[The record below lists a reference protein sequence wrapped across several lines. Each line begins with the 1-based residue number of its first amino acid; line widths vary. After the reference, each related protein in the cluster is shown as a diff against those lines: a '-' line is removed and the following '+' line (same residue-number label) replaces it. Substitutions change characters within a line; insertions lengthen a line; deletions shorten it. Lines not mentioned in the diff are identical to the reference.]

1 LDSRL
6 ALGLY
11 STLMVYDNSKN
22 FPLVSIIV
30 PCYGQGHFLGEAIES
45 VLNQTYPNHEIIVVD
60 DGSPDD
66 TSQVASRYSGVRLI
80 RQENRGLSAA
90 RNRGI
95 SESHGRVLVFLDAD
109 DRLLPGALESGLTC
123 MAQRPESELV
133 FARYRAISE
142 DGSPSGVVSDL
153 CAGDLYLGLLVRNC
167 IGPVAPVMF
176 RREIFDKVGGF
187 DTNISPASDY
197 DIYLRIARRYQTHR
211 HDGIV
216 AEYRVYNSSMSA
228 DPGLM
233 LRAVIISL
241 RSQQTYVKGDVER
254 ERAYRAGLRFWREL
268 YGEPLYNQT
277 SRRVLEMGNWKRKVR
292 DLWYL
297 IRYYPQSI
305 TLHGSSRISKLIT
318 HLKRA

>member
-1 LDSRL
+1 MKFSMIERR
-6 ALGLY
+6 
-11 STLMVYDNSKN
+11 DNPHNS
-22 FPLVSIIV
+22 PLVSIVI
-30 PCYGQGHFLGEAIES
+30 PCYRQGHFLGEAIES
-45 VLNQTYPNHEIIVVD
+45 VLNQTYPNHEIVVID

-66 TSQVASRYSGVRLI
+66 ASQVASRYAGVRLI
-80 RQENRGLSAA
+80 RQENQGLSAA

-95 SESHGRVLVFLDAD
+95 SESQGEFLVFLDAD
-109 DRLLPGALESGLTC
+109 DRLLPGGLESGLIC

-133 FARYRAISE
+133 FGRYRGIKL
-142 DGSPSGVVSDL
+142 DGALSGVISDL
-153 CAGDLYLGLLVRNC
+153 CVGDLYLGLLARNC

-176 RREIFDKVGGF
+176 RREVFDKVGGF
-187 DTNISPASDY
+187 DTSISPASDY
-197 DIYLRIARRYQTHR
+197 DIYLRIARRYPTHR

-228 DPGLM
+228 DMGSM

-241 RSQQTYVKGDVER
+241 RSQQRYVKGNVER
-254 ERAYRAGLRFWREL
+254 ARAYRAGLRFWQEL

-277 SRRVLEMGNWKRKVR
+277 SRRMSRRILEIGDWRRTIR

-305 TLHGSSRISKLIT
+305 TLHGSSRISKLIA

>member
-1 LDSRL
+1 V

-11 STLMVYDNSKN
+11 STLMIYENSKES
-22 FPLVSIIV
+22 PLVSIII
-30 PCYGQGHFLGEAIES
+30 PCYRQGRFLGEAIES
-45 VLNQTYPNHEIIVVD
+45 VLNQTYPDYEIIVVN

-66 TSQVASRYSGVRLI
+66 ASRVASRYAGVRLI

-95 SESHGRVLVFLDAD
+95 SESHGDFLVFLDAD
-109 DRLLPGALESGLTC
+109 DRLLPGGLESGLAC
-123 MAQRPESELV
+123 LAQRPESEMV
-133 FARYRAISE
+133 FGRYRAIRE
-142 DGSPSGVVSDL
+142 DGVPSGVISDL
-153 CAGDLYLGLLVRNC
+153 CAGDLYLGLLGRNC
-167 IGPVAPVMF
+167 IGPVAPVIF
-176 RREIFDKVGGF
+176 RREVFDKVGGF
-187 DTNISPASDY
+187 DTNINPASDY
-197 DIYLRIARRYQTHR
+197 DIYLRIARRYPTHR

-216 AEYRVYNSSMSA
+216 AEYRVYNTSMSA
-228 DPGLM
+228 DLGLM

-241 RSQQTYVKGDVER
+241 QSQQKYVIGDGER
-254 ERAYRAGLRFWREL
+254 ERAYRSGLRFWREL

-277 SRRVLEMGNWKRKVR
+277 SRRMFEIGNWKRTIR

-297 IRYYPQSI
+297 IRYYPQLI

>member
-1 LDSRL
+1 
-6 ALGLY
+6 
-11 STLMVYDNSKN
+11 MIYDNSKN
-22 FPLVSIIV
+22 FPLVSIVI
-30 PCYGQGHFLGEAIES
+30 PCYKQGHFLGEAIES
-45 VLNQTYPNHEIIVVD
+45 VLDQTYTNYEIIVVD

-66 TSQVASRYSGVRLI
+66 TSQVASRYAGVRLI
-80 RQENRGLSAA
+80 RQENQGLSAA

-95 SESHGRVLVFLDAD
+95 GESHGEVLVCLDAD
-109 DRLLPGALESGLTC
+109 DRLLPGALESGLAC
-123 MAQRPESELV
+123 MAQRPESEFV
-133 FARYRAISE
+133 FGRYRAIRE
-142 DGSPSGVVSDL
+142 DGAQSGVISDL
-153 CAGDLYLGLLVRNC
+153 YAGDLYLGLLTRNC
-167 IGPVAPVMF
+167 IGPVAPLIF

-197 DIYLRIARRYQTHR
+197 DIYLRIARQYPTHR
-211 HDGIV
+211 HNGIV

-228 DPGLM
+228 DMGLM

-241 RSQQTYVKGDVER
+241 RSQRRYVNGDVER
-254 ERAYRAGLRFWREL
+254 ERAYGAGLKFWREL

-277 SRRVLEMGNWKRKVR
+277 SRRMLEIGNWKRTIR

-318 HLKRA
+318 NLKRA

>member
-1 LDSRL
+1 
-6 ALGLY
+6 
-11 STLMVYDNSKN
+11 MIYDNPKS
-22 FPLVSIIV
+22 FPLVSIII
-30 PCYGQGHFLGEAIES
+30 PCYRQGRFLGEAIES
-45 VLNQTYPNHEIIVVD
+45 VLNQTHHNHEIIVVD
-60 DGSPDD
+60 DGSPDN
-66 TSQVASRYSGVRLI
+66 TSQIALRYAGVRLI
-80 RQENRGLSAA
+80 RQENQGLSAA
-90 RNRGI
+90 RNGGI
-95 SESHGRVLVFLDAD
+95 RESHGEFLVFLDAD
-109 DRLLPGALESGLTC
+109 DRLLPRALESGLTC

-133 FARYRAISE
+133 FGRYRVIIE
-142 DGSPSGVVSDL
+142 DGSPSGVISDL
-153 CAGDLYLGLLVRNC
+153 CAGDLYLGLLARNC

-176 RREIFDKVGGF
+176 RREVFDKAGGF
-187 DTNISPASDY
+187 NTSISAASDY
-197 DIYLRIARRYQTHR
+197 DIYLRIARQYPTHR

-228 DPGLM
+228 DMGLM

-241 RSQQTYVKGDVER
+241 RSQPRYVKGDVDR

-277 SRRVLEMGNWKRKVR
+277 SRRMLEIGNWKRTIR

>member
-1 LDSRL
+1 V

-11 STLMVYDNSKN
+11 FTLMIYYNSKDP
-22 FPLVSIIV
+22 PLVSIII
-30 PCYGQGHFLGEAIES
+30 PCYKQGRFLGEAIES
-45 VLNQTYPNHEIIVVD
+45 VFNQTYPSYEIIVVN
-60 DGSPDD
+60 DGSPDE
-66 TSQVASRYSGVRLI
+66 TSQVALRYGGVRLI
-80 RQENRGLSAA
+80 RQENQGLSAA

-95 SESHGRVLVFLDAD
+95 SESHGEFLVCLDAD
-109 DRLLPGALESGLTC
+109 DRLLPGALESGLAC
-123 MAQRPESELV
+123 IAQRPESELV
-133 FARYRAISE
+133 FGRYRAIGE
-142 DGSPSGVVSDL
+142 DGGPTGVISDL
-153 CAGDLYLGLLVRNC
+153 CPGDLYLGLLARNC
-167 IGPVAPVMF
+167 IGPVAPVIF
-176 RREIFDKVGGF
+176 RREVFDKVGGF
-187 DTNISPASDY
+187 DTNLNPASDY
-197 DIYLRIARRYQTHR
+197 DIYLRIARRYPTHR

-228 DPGLM
+228 DMGLM

-241 RSQQTYVKGDVER
+241 RSQRKYVKGDVER
-254 ERAYRAGLRFWREL
+254 ERAYRSGLRFWREL

-277 SRRVLEMGNWKRKVR
+277 SRRMFEIGNWKRTIR